1 MRYDTIILGA
11 GAAGMMCATQ
21 CGGRALVLDHAKAPG
36 EKIRISGGGRCN
48 FTNMYAGPENF
59 LSQNPH
65 FCKSALSR
73 YTQWDFIDLVARHG
87 IPYHEKTLGQLFCD
101 DSARDIIGMLRTEMD
116 RGGAEL
122 RLNTQIVSVSHDGTG
137 FEVETE
143 TQGQRTTLRC
153 QNLVLATGGKSI
165 PKMGA
170 TGLAYDIARQFGLS
184 VTETRPALVPFTF
197 SDNPFKALSGTA
209 LPVCAEAGST
219 RFDEA
224 MLFTHR
230 GLSGPAMLQIS
241 SFWREGDDITINLL
255 PEHDPFETL
264 RARRQSDGRRN
275 LSTILAQM
283 LPAKLADH
291 LSSDYMGESFGPW
304 VMGDDLAVLDV
315 VTSANIACGMHAGD
329 PDVMART
336 MAAARD
342 RGVGIGAHPGFAD
355 LQGFGR
361 YRMSLPEQTL
371 GNLIRY
377 QIGAAQAMARSV
389 GAEVRHLKL
398 HGALANMASEDRAM
412 ALACYR
418 AALSVAPE
426 IIVMVLAGTA
436 QQAAVEELGCAAA
449 CEIFADRAYNDDAT
463 LVDRSLPGAM
473 IRDPDRAAAR
483 MVDMIGAGAII
494 TESGKTIPTRID
506 TICLHGDTPEAVQI
520 ARATR
525 AALEAAGIEVTQFA
539 GAKL

>member
-1 MRYDTIILGA
+1 MTVR
-11 GAAGMMCATQ
+11 
-21 CGGRALVLDHAKAPG
+21 V
-36 EKIRISGGGRCN
+36 
-48 FTNMYAGPENF
+48 
-59 LSQNPH
+59 
-65 FCKSALSR
+65 
-73 YTQWDFIDLVARHG
+73 DL
-87 IPYHEKTLGQLFCD
+87 
-101 DSARDIIGMLRTEMD
+101 
-116 RGGAEL
+116 
-122 RLNTQIVSVSHDGTG
+122 N
-137 FEVETE
+137 
-143 TQGQRTTLRC
+143 
-153 QNLVLATGGKSI
+153 
-165 PKMGA
+165 
-170 TGLAYDIARQFGLS
+170 
-184 VTETRPALVPFTF
+184 
-197 SDNPFKALSGTA
+197 
-209 LPVCAEAGST
+209 
-219 RFDEA
+219 
-224 MLFTHR
+224 
-230 GLSGPAMLQIS
+230 
-241 SFWREGDDITINLL
+241 
-255 PEHDPFETL
+255 
-264 RARRQSDGRRN
+264 
-275 LSTILAQM
+275 
-283 LPAKLADH
+283 AD
-291 LSSDYMGESFGPW
+291 MGESFGPW

-315 VTSANIACGMHAGD
+315 VSSANIACGMHAGD

-342 RGVGIGAHPGFAD
+342 RDVGIGAHPGFSD

-361 YRMSLPEQTL
+361 YRMSLPEATL

-398 HGALANMASEDRAM
+398 HGALANMASEDKAM

-436 QQAAVEELGCAAA
+436 QQAAVKELGCAAA

-483 MVDMIGAGAII
+483 MVDMIGARAII
-494 TESGKTIPTRID
+494 TESGKRIPTRID

-539 GAKL
+539 GASL